1 MISLV
6 RSYVPEYFGS
16 SLSFFVSLLSPRI
29 LLVTNLLVLYDCT
42 QHLSVS
48 YLCIHRCYRSSDHQ
62 PLHPHTH
69 RISQFPVA
77 RIRRLCICRHSQPCY
92 FESIQPKKHGTTTTS
107 SILPR
112 NMYAM
117 RKADT
122 LQSKFRS
129 PLSKLSPCCIQGK
142 HWIWGYYRATRS
154 RCNHKIE

>member
-1 MISLV
+1 M

-16 SLSFFVSLLSPRI
+16 SHSFFVSLSSPRI
-29 LLVTNLLVLYDCT
+29 LLVTILLVLYDCT
-42 QHLSVS
+42 QHLSVPC
-48 YLCIHRCYRSSDHQ
+48 LGIRRRYRSSDHL

-69 RISQFPVA
+69 CINQFPDA
-77 RIRRLCICRHSQPCY
+77 RIRRLCLRRHSQSCY
-92 FESIQPKKHGTTTTS
+92 FESIQPKKHGTMTTS

-117 RKADT
+117 RYADT

-154 RCNHKIE
+154 RCNLKIE